1 MDTTITANSA
11 TFGESITDTI
21 RRFAVT
27 TKMIILTYLRARSAI
42 VFGLVFPSLLY
53 LLYGYIFKGSTNV
66 TGTGQGQID
75 AALWLMPS
83 VITWSLVLMGISG
96 SMQLVQLRLHGVFR
110 ILRATPMPALQ
121 FLLALVCTQL
131 LLVVA
136 QVSLTLLLGAVVFHV
151 HPMLDEWYL
160 AAAAILGG
168 AAVFIALGQF
178 IALISPQIQTANIFN
193 QIVNLA
199 TIFFCN
205 LFLRLATMPDAIQ
218 HVGHYLPGFLVVDI
232 VRPALIAG
240 NVATGTTWNNPL
252 LDLAGL
258 GIYLAVLLA
267 VTTWLFR
274 RL

>member
-1 MDTTITANSA
+1 MDTAITTIPN
-11 TFGESITDTI
+11 TFGATLADTI

-53 LLYGYIFKGSTNV
+53 LLYGNIFKGATNV
-66 TGTGQGQID
+66 TGTGEGQID
-75 AALWLMPS
+75 AALYLMPS

-110 ILRATPMPALQ
+110 ILRATPMPAVQ

-136 QVSLTLLLGAVVFHV
+136 QVSLMVLLGAVVFNV
-151 HPMLDEWYL
+151 HPTFDGWYL
-160 AAAAILGG
+160 AVAGILGG

-193 QIVNLA
+193 QVINLA
-199 TIFFCN
+199 TTFFCN
-205 LFLRLATMPDAIQ
+205 LFLRLSTMPDAIQ
-218 HVGHYLPGFLVVDI
+218 HVGRYLPGFLVVDI
-232 VRPALIAG
+232 LRPALIVG
-240 NVATGTTWNNPL
+240 NVATGNTWNNPL

-258 GIYLAVLLA
+258 AVYFVALLA
-267 VTTWLFR
+267 ATTWLFR

>member
-1 MDTTITANSA
+1 MDTTITTTI
-11 TFGESITDTI
+11 TFGNTLADSL

-53 LLYGYIFKGSTNV
+53 LLYGNIFKGASNV
-66 TGTGQGQID
+66 TGTGEGQIG

-110 ILRATPMPALQ
+110 ILRATPMPAVQ

-136 QVSLTLLLGAVVFHV
+136 QVSLTLLLGALVFHV
-151 HPMLDEWYL
+151 YPVLDGWYL
-160 AAAAILGG
+160 AVAAILGG

-193 QIVNLA
+193 QVVNLA

-205 LFLRLATMPDAIQ
+205 LFLPLAHMPDAIQ
-218 HVGHYLPGFLVVDI
+218 HVGRYLPGFLVVD
-232 VRPALIAG
+232 VLRPALIVG
-240 NVATGTTWNNPL
+240 NVAPGTTWNHPL

-258 GIYLAVLLA
+258 GVYFVALLA

>member
-1 MDTTITANSA
+1 MDTTITSA
-11 TFGESITDTI
+11 LGDPVTDTI

-42 VFGLVFPSLLY
+42 VFGLAFPALLY
-53 LLYGYIFKGSTNV
+53 LLYGYIFKGSINV
-66 TGTGQGQID
+66 TGTGPGQID

-136 QVSLTLLLGAVVFHV
+136 QVSLILLLGAVVFHV
-151 HPMLDEWYL
+151 HPVLDGWYIAL
-160 AAAAILGG
+160 AAILAG
-168 AAVFIALGQF
+168 AAVFIALGQL
-178 IALISPQIQTANIFN
+178 IAMVSPQIQTANIFN

-205 LFLRLATMPDAIQ
+205 LFLRLSNMPDAIRNI
-218 HVGHYLPGFLVVDI
+218 GRYLPGFLVVDLL
-232 VRPALIAG
+232 RPAAIVG
-240 NVATGTTWNNPL
+240 NVATGNTWNNPL

-258 GIYLAVLLA
+258 GVYLAALLA
-267 VTTWLFR
+267 LTTWLFR